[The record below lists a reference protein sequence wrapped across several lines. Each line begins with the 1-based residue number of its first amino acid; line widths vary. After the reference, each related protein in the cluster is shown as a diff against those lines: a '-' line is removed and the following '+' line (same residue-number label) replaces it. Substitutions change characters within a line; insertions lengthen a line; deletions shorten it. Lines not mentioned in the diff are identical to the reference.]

1 MRKKWKNARVIR
13 LLDLSSSVKGLDIQ
27 VEDEELFEFIPGQF
41 VTLDL
46 PIGQKRLD
54 RWRSYSIAN
63 TSNKENIIQ
72 LAISYIEGGRAS
84 EYFFNT
90 LREGD
95 ILILKGPE
103 GVFCLPKTMDKK
115 LVMIC
120 TGSGVVPF
128 KSMISHISD
137 HGIQH
142 NGIHLIFGTR
152 NKEGILYKSFFEDM
166 KLKDFEY
173 SVALSREMYND
184 YQGYVHE
191 IYESRYGEIS
201 DNLLFYLC
209 GWQHVID
216 EAEERLLSLGYKKEQ
231 ILLELYG

>member
-115 LVMIC
+115 LEIDLRTHDKMKDISKQLRDL
-120 TGSGVVPF
+120 GSGPTAQ
-128 KSMISHISD
+128 SGPD
-137 HGIQH
+137 PQ
-142 NGIHLIFGTR
+142 
-152 NKEGILYKSFFEDM
+152 E
-166 KLKDFEY
+166 
-173 SVALSREMYND
+173 
-184 YQGYVHE
+184 
-191 IYESRYGEIS
+191 
-201 DNLLFYLC
+201 
-209 GWQHVID
+209 
-216 EAEERLLSLGYKKEQ
+216 
-231 ILLELYG
+231 